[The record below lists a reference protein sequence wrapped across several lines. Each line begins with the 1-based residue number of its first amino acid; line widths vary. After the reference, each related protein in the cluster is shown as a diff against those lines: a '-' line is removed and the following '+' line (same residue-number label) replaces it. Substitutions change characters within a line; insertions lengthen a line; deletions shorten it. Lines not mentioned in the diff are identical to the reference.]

1 MLVCIGLFIYSCI
14 FGLLIGKTGLLSL
27 FLQISIPALA
37 VALIKK
43 TKTAILVPNAI
54 VIATST
60 ERVRRG

>member
-1 MLVCIGLFIYSCI
+1 
-14 FGLLIGKTGLLSL
+14 LSL